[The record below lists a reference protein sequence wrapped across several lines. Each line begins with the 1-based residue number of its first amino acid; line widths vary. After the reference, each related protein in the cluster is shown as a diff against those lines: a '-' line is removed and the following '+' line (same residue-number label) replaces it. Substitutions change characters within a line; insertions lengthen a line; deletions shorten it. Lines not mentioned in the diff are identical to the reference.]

1 MGAMSP
7 WHWAIVLIVLVLL
20 FGSTRLPGAARGL
33 GKSLRIF
40 KSEMKEMTGDES
52 SGGRPGQ
59 SNDSEAGRTS
69 TPQALP
75 PQQPSTPAQPAVTP
89 QAPAQ
94 STGDGAAESAGGT
107 PQAQSSQQP
116 ADPSQSTHNPQA

>member
-33 GKSLRIF
+33 GRSLRIF
-40 KSEMKEMTGDES
+40 KSEMREMTGNES
-52 SGGRPGQ
+52 DTADNTAS
-59 SNDSEAGRTS
+59 SE

-75 PQQPSTPAQPAVTP
+75 QQTTTPQQSTTPQQAQQPQQQPAAQQTPQAVTP
-89 QAPAQ
+89 QQNPPA
-94 STGDGAAESAGGT
+94 TGGGA
-107 PQAQSSQQP
+107 
-116 ADPSQSTHNPQA
+116 